1 MFGHDIAEV
10 CNMTDAMINRA
21 TALQVAQEIAESEGI
36 TFDEAIERVE
46 LALEAGLPMP
56 TR

>member
-10 CNMTDAMINRA
+10 CNMTDAMIERA
-21 TALQVAQEIAESEGI
+21 VIQVAEEIAESEGI
-36 TFDEAIERVE
+36 TLGEAVDRVE
-46 LALEAGLPMP
+46 MAMEAGLPMP